1 MGPERFLKPSSGA
14 RPLSLGARDGERSS
28 GRAVSGNLR
37 EYPGA
42 RVTQFLPLA
51 LALIMRTR
59 DSEHSSGRCASLKS
73 PRRRAQLE
81 SCSGKG
87 EG

>member
-1 MGPERFLKPSSGA
+1 MGPERFLKLSSGA

-42 RVTQFLPLA
+42 RVTQFLSLT
-51 LALIMRTR
+51 LIMRTR
-59 DSEHSSGRCASLKS
+59 DSEHSSGRGMSLKS